1 MANQTVKIGS
11 LTATLQKIVLP
22 VGLEIE
28 KVEIEGEG
36 LQLTPEPLNFSL
48 PKPGKLKVSVTESAL
63 ASFLNKRSPGGLK
76 EFKVR
81 ITGGAVHV
89 EATAVLL
96 IPIKALA
103 KCGLS
108 IRGEGKLLWV
118 DLVSVDVAG
127 IGAKS
132 LVQNQIDQVNPVFDM
147 QQFPITG
154 KLETVTI
161 GEGEILLTGSVA
173 P

>member
-1 MANQTVKIGS
+1 MAKQTVQIGS
-11 LTATLQKIVLP
+11 LAATLRKIVLP
-22 VGLEIE
+22 IGLEIE
-28 KVEIEGEG
+28 QVEIEGSG
-36 LQLTPEPLNFSL
+36 LKLTPEPLEFSL
-48 PKPGKLKVSVTESAL
+48 PKPGKLKVTVTETAL
-63 ASFLNKRSPGGLK
+63 ANFLNKRSPGGLK
-76 EFKVR
+76 DFKVR
-81 ITGGAVHV
+81 VTGGTVNV

-108 IRGEGKLLWV
+108 IRAEGKHLWV

-147 QQFPITG
+147 AQFPITG

-161 GEGEILLTGSVA
+161 GEGEVYLTGSVA